1 MMKAD
6 GVKADRL
13 KAGRNKGSKQ
23 RSSRGPLLSKLLQLL
38 MPHKWEVSFVSL
50 MLIGSTAMGLATPWL
65 LRYSIDSVI
74 LVNRL
79 DRLWLPVVGMV
90 VIAFLAGFLSYLQR
104 YRMEQLGQKIVLDLR
119 LAAYRHFSRLS
130 FTHFDHSRTGD
141 IVARLTS
148 DADIL
153 NRFFGFFSITVV
165 ANILTLLGIL
175 IVLMSWSLRL
185 ALVYVFLI
193 PLMIHAM
200 RVYATQVRP
209 VFTRARRSLSRLT
222 ERLQQSLEGIEV
234 VKTFGQEGR
243 EHQRLVRQ
251 ATEYLDTNV
260 EGSRIS
266 AKWMPYVSFLMGIAT
281 AFVVWYGGRLVIEGQ
296 LSLGT
301 LVGFT
306 GYIGLL
312 LRPIR
317 QTGMMVNM
325 ISRSMAAGERVF
337 EILETE
343 PDVGDRPG
351 AYPLPPV
358 QGLVRLDNVSFSY
371 DGDSDVL
378 RGITFSVEPGETVAL
393 VGPSGAGKSTLVHLL
408 ARFYQL
414 EKGTITVDGHDIAG
428 VTLKSLRSQIGIIMQ
443 DVFLFDA
450 TVAENI
456 AFGRPEAT
464 MAEITW
470 AARTAQIHD
479 FIQGLPGGY
488 GSRVGEQGVRLSG
501 GQRQRIAMARVL
513 LTDPRLLIMDEPT
526 SHMDVGT
533 EDKIQ
538 QALQEVIKGR
548 TVFIIAHRLW
558 SVRFADRIV
567 VLDRGRVVEEGP
579 HHQLAKAG
587 GLYQRLYELQQDGP
601 VQGGDT
607 L

>member
-306 GYIGLL
+306 GYLGLL

>member
-1 MMKAD
+1 
-6 GVKADRL
+6 
-13 KAGRNKGSKQ
+13 
-23 RSSRGPLLSKLLQLL
+23 
-38 MPHKWEVSFVSL
+38 VSL